1 MKYYLFVSFLQDPK
15 TLEQLNLS
23 DEELAQLAALNS
35 DDELAPLPSNQ
46 DLFGERMEALQNEF
60 KSDAERHQRILEENK
75 NKVESSLQDKL
86 ASRRQRRARKNI
98 EEKEKS
104 VLV

>member
-1 MKYYLFVSFLQDPK
+1 MRFPHFFWCYVMLIGSFKNILFF
-15 TLEQLNLS
+15 
-23 DEELAQLAALNS
+23 
-35 DDELAPLPSNQ
+35 
-46 DLFGERMEALQNEF
+46 F
-60 KSDAERHQRILEENK
+60 SDAERHKQNLEENK

-86 ASRRQRRARKNI
+86 AARRQRRAMKNV

>member
-1 MKYYLFVSFLQDPK
+1 MLIGRLKKYINFNF
-15 TLEQLNLS
+15 
-23 DEELAQLAALNS
+23 
-35 DDELAPLPSNQ
+35 
-46 DLFGERMEALQNEF
+46 FF
-60 KSDAERHQRILEENK
+60 SDAERHKQNLEENK

-86 ASRRQRRARKNI
+86 AARRQRRAMKNV

>member
-1 MKYYLFVSFLQDPK
+1 M
-15 TLEQLNLS
+15 NLT

-35 DDELAPLPSNQ
+35 EEELAPLPSNQ
-46 DLFGERMEALQNEF
+46 DLFGEKMEALKNEYQ
-60 KSDAERHQRILEENK
+60 SDAERLEKNIEENK

-104 VLV
+104 VMV

>member
-1 MKYYLFVSFLQDPK
+1 M
-15 TLEQLNLS
+15 NLS
-23 DEELAQLAALNS
+23 DEELAQLAALNGE
-35 DDELAPLPSNQ
+35 DELAPLPSNE
-46 DLFGERMEALQNEF
+46 DLFGEKMEALKNEYQ
-60 KSDAERHQRILEENK
+60 SDAERHKQNLAENK

-86 ASRRQRRARKNI
+86 AARRQKRARKNI

>member
-1 MKYYLFVSFLQDPK
+1 MEKCPGSIIISKSQSLLSQAQRLDPYC
-15 TLEQLNLS
+15 
-23 DEELAQLAALNS
+23 
-35 DDELAPLPSNQ
+35 APLYWRQPIIWLIIIL
-46 DLFGERMEALQNEF
+46 DF
-60 KSDAERHQRILEENK
+60 SDAERHANAIEENK

-86 ASRRQRRARKNI
+86 AARRQRRAMKNV

>member
-1 MKYYLFVSFLQDPK
+1 MLIGRLKKYI
-15 TLEQLNLS
+15 
-23 DEELAQLAALNS
+23 NS
-35 DDELAPLPSNQ
+35 I
-46 DLFGERMEALQNEF
+46 FIF
-60 KSDAERHQRILEENK
+60 FSDAERHKQNLEENK

-86 ASRRQRRARKNI
+86 AARRQRRAMKNV